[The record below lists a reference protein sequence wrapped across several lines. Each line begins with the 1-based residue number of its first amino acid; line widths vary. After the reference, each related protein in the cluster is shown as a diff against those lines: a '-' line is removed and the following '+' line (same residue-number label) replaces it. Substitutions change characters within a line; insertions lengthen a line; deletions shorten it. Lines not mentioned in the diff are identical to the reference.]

1 MEMIYA
7 AIGLIAAAALGG
19 IYLLSQ
25 VLRDK
30 QPPSA
35 VPYIHGLLAV
45 SGVIVLVVYSLKN
58 PGPIGSLIVFGIAAT
73 GGLVM
78 LYKNITGEKI
88 PKWLAVVHGFAAVI
102 GFFLLLVFAYEK

>member
-7 AIGLIAAAALGG
+7 AIGLVAAAALGG
-19 IYLLSQ
+19 AYLLSQ

-30 QPPSA
+30 QPPTA

-45 SGVIVLVVYSLKN
+45 SGVIVLIVYSLKN
-58 PGPIGSLIVFGIAAT
+58 PGPIGSIVVFAMAAI

-78 LYKNITGEKI
+78 LYKNIKGEKF
-88 PKWLAVVHGFAAVI
+88 PKWLAVAHGLIAVV
-102 GFFLLLVFAYEK
+102 GFILLIVFACQ